1 MSQRSRLVI
10 TFILEA
16 IAIVY
21 FIAFLVSFDSAIS
34 LLAGNA
40 DAEVP
45 NLLRSAWQW
54 IGIAGFSH
62 LAAALL
68 RLLGDREALGR
79 KAQSSTA
86 HYPEQPTQ

>member
-1 MSQRSRLVI
+1 MSPRSRLVVTI
-10 TFILEA
+10 ILEA
-16 IAIVY
+16 ISVTY

-34 LLAGNA
+34 MLNANA
-40 DAEVP
+40 DDMVP

-68 RLLGDREALGR
+68 RLLGDREALGL